1 MIDPERRK
9 FENLLRKRGTR
20 LNGNSGIE
28 RDILARY
35 QDSCTVLVMDT
46 SGFTRLTQKHGI
58 IHFLALVVA
67 MQDIVKPIIARHH
80 ALGYWGEADNIY
92 ATFPNAR
99 WAVQCALE
107 MQRVLAHA
115 NKLRTPESRLAVCIG
130 IGSGR
135 MLRIGAC
142 DCFGDPMNQACKLGE
157 DIAKAGEILLTA
169 DTYAEIET
177 QAVGLKLLAK
187 HAELSGVKLDYFEVV
202 QKGKVRWKPA
212 APKRKTTPCSSGLT
226 T

>member
-1 MIDPERRK
+1 MIEPERRK
-9 FENLLRKRGTR
+9 FEALLRKRGTK
-20 LNGNSGIE
+20 LTGNSAME

-35 QDSCTVLVMDT
+35 QDNCSVLVLDT

-67 MQDIVKPIIARHH
+67 MHDIVKPIIARHH

-92 ATFPNAR
+92 ATFPSAR

-107 MQRVLAHA
+107 MQKALASA
-115 NKLRTPESRLAVCIG
+115 NKRRAPESRLEVCIG
-130 IGSGR
+130 IGTGR

-157 DIAKAGEILLTA
+157 DIAKAGEILIT
-169 DTYAEIET
+169 TETEAEIAT
-177 QAVGLKLLAK
+177 QAKGLKLIRKQAQ
-187 HAELSGVKLDYFEVV
+187 LSGVTLDYCEI
-202 QKGKVRWKPA
+202 KSAGKVRWKPA
-212 APKRKTTPCSSGLT
+212 APKNKPTL
-226 T
+226 